1 MVIEAGGK
9 PSTGMT
15 SRELCENDD
24 LATSVTIDPYLGLM
38 THKMNIRHR
47 PVKPKVQDEVKQFMT
62 CFVKDNVYETALS
75 EVFSTEPVQ
84 TFIQNKSKT
93 QQAVLREHIC
103 RYLRIYDRRAG
114 FNLFP
119 CHRYSMEGQVGAKI
133 CATKHWYRNDKI
145 PMLVGCIAELS
156 KEEEDKVLK
165 PGINDFSVMYSCR
178 KNCAQ
183 LWLGP
188 ASFINHDC
196 RANCRFVSTGRD
208 TACVKVLRDID
219 PGEEITCF
227 YGEDFFGENNCL
239 CECET
244 CERRKKGAFKSED
257 LPSVNTE
264 EKGYRLRDTD
274 DRLTRLKVDT
284 EKTKPV
290 AEMLGGAPYGNEN
303 WNVRDGNLK
312 KQSHLLKKA
321 ELKKRGITRYDAEIL
336 LSQGLKLPD
345 PKDPGQHKKRCQSTN
360 GEESRAKSNILN
372 NKRGKNGRFQLKRES
387 HPIISEQDSQGIAA
401 KIKSP
406 NKRMSF
412 TFEDSREC
420 SVERTASP
428 KKPEPVSVA
437 SGVVPRSSPRLRRMC
452 QNMTNLEVA
461 CSDITN
467 TEPPPCVK
475 TEPVSTIRQSPRIRS
490 VKTER
495 DDSCPSLSPQGQH
508 CDILENSLSQPPNLL
523 ELHVT
528 TVSSRPTS
536 HHGMSPRLHHTS
548 LTGSDTCHSPHQC
561 SDITGLISS
570 TTSVQLSPR
579 TRNLSAVNGVRQSPR
594 LQERSS
600 LSRSNSL
607 VESAK
612 SAAVKCL
619 DNQLLK
625 ECQKDDCE
633 IDVVGIDQE
642 TDLNLSEPFSGFEKL
657 MWGSIL
663 KSGSQ
668 TSPCQGKSKHIV
680 EPNNNYHMYRSL
692 SDQCLAKKRQ
702 KEHHR
707 KHKMS
712 YSVTSSFEDFDE
724 SSPVK
729 KVPKLIFRKN
739 KAQEE
744 DILLVELENKVR
756 KNAGKLFNQGKP
768 FPKKLKLKLGND
780 MTEIDLPQ

>member
-1 MVIEAGGK
+1 MFNSHHI
-9 PSTGMT
+9 
-15 SRELCENDD
+15 L
-24 LATSVTIDPYLGLM
+24 
-38 THKMNIRHR
+38 
-47 PVKPKVQDEVKQFMT
+47 F
-62 CFVKDNVYETALS
+62 
-75 EVFSTEPVQ
+75 FS
-84 TFIQNKSKT
+84 
-93 QQAVLREHIC
+93 
-103 RYLRIYDRRAG
+103 
-114 FNLFP
+114 
-119 CHRYSMEGQVGAKI
+119 
-133 CATKHWYRNDKI
+133 
-145 PMLVGCIAELS
+145 
-156 KEEEDKVLK
+156 
-165 PGINDFSVMYSCR
+165 
-178 KNCAQ
+178 
-183 LWLGP
+183 
-188 ASFINHDC
+188 
-196 RANCRFVSTGRD
+196 
-208 TACVKVLRDID
+208 
-219 PGEEITCF
+219 
-227 YGEDFFGENNCL
+227 
-239 CECET
+239 
-244 CERRKKGAFKSED
+244 
-257 LPSVNTE
+257 
-264 EKGYRLRDTD
+264 
-274 DRLTRLKVDT
+274 
-284 EKTKPV
+284 
-290 AEMLGGAPYGNEN
+290 
-303 WNVRDGNLK
+303 
-312 KQSHLLKKA
+312 
-321 ELKKRGITRYDAEIL
+321 
-336 LSQGLKLPD
+336 
-345 PKDPGQHKKRCQSTN
+345 
-360 GEESRAKSNILN
+360 ESRAKSNILN

-428 KKPEPVSVA
+428 KKPEPVSSVA

-536 HHGMSPRLHHTS
+536 HHGMSPRLHRTS

-561 SDITGLISS
+561 SDITGSISKEKYHFKQGSEFLGHMCGVDGRNLFESFFAGLISS

-612 SAAVKCL
+612 SAVVKCL

-668 TSPCQGKSKHIV
+668 TSPCQGKSKHIM

-756 KNAGKLFNQGKP
+756 KNAGELFNQGKP

>member
-1 MVIEAGGK
+1 MVIEGGGR

-15 SRELCENDD
+15 SKELCENDD

-47 PVKPKVQDEVKQFMT
+47 PVKQKVQEEVKQYMT
-62 CFVKDNVYETALS
+62 GFVKDNVYDTALN
-75 EVFSTEPVQ
+75 EIFSTEPVQ
-84 TFIQNKSKT
+84 AFIQNKSKS
-93 QQAVLREHIC
+93 QQTVLREHMC
-103 RYLRIYDRRAG
+103 RYLRMFDRRAG
-114 FNLFP
+114 FNLHP
-119 CHRYSMEGQVGAKI
+119 CYRYSMEGRVGAKI
-133 CATKHWYRNDKI
+133 CATKHWYKNDKI

-165 PGINDFSVMYSCR
+165 PGVNDFSVMYSCR

-244 CERRKKGAFKSED
+244 CERRKMGAFKPEES
-257 LPSVNTE
+257 SSMNAE

-274 DRLTRLKVDT
+274 DRLTRLKVDS
-284 EKTKPV
+284 EKSQPV
-290 AEMLGGAPYGNEN
+290 AEMLGAAQYGNEN
-303 WNVRDGNLK
+303 WNIRDDNLK

-345 PKDPGQHKKRCQSTN
+345 PKELEDKPHHTRGCQSAT
-360 GEESRAKSNILN
+360 GAKVNRKKYY
-372 NKRGKNGRFQLKRES
+372 NKRGKNGRFQIKKES
-387 HPIISEQDSQGIAA
+387 HPKISEHDTHPVAA

-412 TFEDSREC
+412 TFDDSRDC
-420 SVERTASP
+420 SVERTSSP
-428 KKPEPVSVA
+428 IKNEKVSSVSA
-437 SGVVPRSSPRLRRMC
+437 GIVPRSSPRLRRMC
-452 QNMTNLEVA
+452 QSVTIGEVA

-475 TEPVSTIRQSPRIRS
+475 TEPVSTIRMSPRVRS
-490 VKTER
+490 VHTER
-495 DDSCPSLSPQGQH
+495 EDSCPSLSPQEPH
-508 CDILENSLSQPPNLL
+508 CDSLENSFSQPPHLS

-528 TVSSRPTS
+528 TVPHQHSS
-536 HHGMSPRLHHTS
+536 HHGMSPRLRRTS
-548 LTGSDTCHSPHQC
+548 VTGSDTCQSPHHF
-561 SDITGLISS
+561 SDISGLKSS
-570 TTSVQLSPR
+570 TTQVQLSPR
-579 TRNLSAVNGVRQSPR
+579 VRNLSGVNGIRQSPR
-594 LQERSS
+594 LQERS
-600 LSRSNSL
+600 NSL
-607 VESAK
+607 VESVK

-619 DNQLLK
+619 DKQFLRD
-625 ECQKDDCE
+625 CQKEDCE

-642 TDLNLSEPFSGFEKL
+642 SGLNSAEPFNGFNKL

-663 KSGSQ
+663 KSGSA
-668 TSPCQGKSKHIV
+668 TSSCQGKTNQY
-680 EPNNNYHMYRSL
+680 EEQNNNSQIYRSH
-692 SDQCLAKKRQ
+692 SDHCLEKKRP

-707 KHKMS
+707 NRKRKLS
-712 YSVTSSFEDFDE
+712 YSVTPSFEDCDE
-724 SSPVK
+724 TSPVK

-739 KAQEE
+739 KGQEE
-744 DILLVELENKVR
+744 ELLFLELEDKARRNVGEHSNPVKP
-756 KNAGKLFNQGKP
+756 P

-780 MTEIDLPQ
+780 MTEINLPQ